1 MRKFLVVLLVGIM
14 VGTLGAHYGG
24 ALFSDVA
31 TSKGNELSTGDF
43 DVRISRDGSRFYD
56 EVKLF
61 EFGNLKP
68 GDEEEVTFH
77 VKNAGDVPFSSLKL
91 AFEVEDFEE
100 DYSDLEASVDGT
112 ADVGELSG
120 KVVVNA
126 LKVVKEGQVFE
137 VDGVNGKTLKELNGT
152 WIDLPGLPLG
162 PGERMEI
169 KALLRLVDS
178 AGNECLTDR
187 MEVTLRVY
195 ASQ

>member
-1 MRKFLVVLLVGIM
+1 MRKFLVVLLLGVM
-14 VGTLGAHYGG
+14 VGAAGARYGE
-24 ALFSDVA
+24 ALFSDLA

-43 DVRISRDGSRFYD
+43 DVRISKDGSRFYD

-61 EFGNLKP
+61 SFEGMKP
-68 GDEEEVTFH
+68 GDEKEVTFY
-77 VKNAGDVPFSSLKL
+77 VKNSGDIPFSSLKL
-91 AFEVEDFEE
+91 AFEVNDYEE
-100 DYSDLEASVDGT
+100 DYSDLEASADGT
-112 ADVGELSG
+112 ADIGELSG

-126 LKVVKEGQVFE
+126 LKVVKEGKVFE
-137 VDGVNGKTLKELNGT
+137 VDGVNGKPLGELNGT

-162 PGERMEI
+162 PDERMEI

-187 MEVTLRVY
+187 MEVTLKVY